1 MSLPELQYSRI
12 ADLEC
17 AWVAA
22 GEGRPL
28 VLLHG
33 WGASL
38 QLMWPLAERMATGGF
53 RVYVPDFPGFGNS
66 ERPKRPWS
74 LREYSNFVLEFLKV
88 QKLDRVDLAGH
99 SFGGRVCLM
108 LGTDHPNRIGKMLLF
123 NAAGLRQPQPLHGRA
138 RLKAYQVLRSSM
150 RRVGLTRT
158 EVRLAQ
164 WYRQRFAS
172 PDYRAAE
179 SVMRP
184 TFLRIVNE
192 DMRPFAARVQPP
204 TLLFWGDQDEETPLW
219 MGRELEKLIPD
230 AGLIVWE
237 GAGHY
242 SYLDRL
248 ADTTRVALHF
258 LRDEAAQ

>member
-1 MSLPELQYSRI
+1 MNRPELQYSHVAGVR
-12 ADLEC
+12 C

-38 QLMWPLAERMATGGF
+38 ELMWPLAERIASSGF
-53 RVYVPDFPGFGNS
+53 RVFSPDFPGFGNS
-66 ERPKRPWS
+66 ERPHRPWS
-74 LREYSNFVLEFLKV
+74 LRDYSNFVLEFLKLHE
-88 QKLDRVDLAGH
+88 LDHVDLAGH

-108 LGTDHPNRIGKMLLF
+108 LGADHPERMGKMLLF
-123 NAAGLRQPQPLHGRA
+123 NAAGLRPRQSLSSRA
-138 RLKAYQVLRSSM
+138 RLKAYQFARSSLE
-150 RRVGLTRT
+150 RIGLSMASD
-158 EVRLAQ
+158 RLAHRYQ
-164 WYRQRFAS
+164 RRFAS
-172 PDYRAAE
+172 PDYRAADG
-179 SVMRP
+179 VMRP
-184 TFLRIVNE
+184 TFVRIVNE
-192 DMRPFAARVQPP
+192 DMRPFAARVRPP

-219 MGRELEKLIPD
+219 MGMELENLIPD

-248 ADTTRVALHF
+248 ADTARVALHF
-258 LRDEAAQ
+258 LQEESPQ

>member
-1 MSLPELQYSRI
+1 MNRPALQYSRV
-12 ADLEC
+12 AGLDC

-22 GEGRPL
+22 GKGPPL

-38 QLMWPLAERMATGGF
+38 ELMWPLAERIADAGF
-53 RVYVPDFPGFGNS
+53 RVYLPDFPGFGNS
-66 ERPKRPWS
+66 ERPDRPWS
-74 LREYSNFVLEFLKV
+74 LRDYCNFVLEFLSV

-108 LGTDHPNRIGKMLLF
+108 LGADHPQRVGKMLLF
-123 NAAGLRQPQPLHGRA
+123 NAAGLRPRQSFPARA
-138 RLKAYQVLRSSM
+138 RLKAYRFARSTLE
-150 RRVGLTRT
+150 RVGLSG
-158 EVRLAQ
+158 VDDRLAH
-164 WYRQRFAS
+164 WYQRRFAS
-172 PDYRAAE
+172 PDYRAADGL
-179 SVMRP
+179 MRP
-184 TFLRIVNE
+184 TFVRIVNE
-192 DMRPFAARVQPP
+192 DMRPFASRVRPP

-248 ADTTRVALHF
+248 AETARVALHF
-258 LRDEAAQ
+258 LRQGMPQ

>member
-1 MSLPELQYSRI
+1 MNRPELQYSRV
-12 ADLEC
+12 AGLGC
-17 AWVAA
+17 AWIAA

-38 QLMWPLAERMATGGF
+38 ELMWPLAERIANSGF
-53 RVYVPDFPGFGNS
+53 RVYLPDFPGFGNS
-66 ERPKRPWS
+66 ERPNRPWS
-74 LREYSNFVLEFLKV
+74 LRDYSNFVLEFLKL
-88 QKLDRVDLAGH
+88 QELDRVDLAGH

-108 LGTDHPNRIGKMLLF
+108 LGADHPERMGKMLLF
-123 NAAGLRQPQPLHGRA
+123 NAAGLRPPQSLSGRA
-138 RLKAYQVLRSSM
+138 RLRAYQFARSLLV
-150 RRVGLTRT
+150 RFGLSNADD
-158 EVRLAQ
+158 RLAN
-164 WYRQRFAS
+164 WYQQRYAS

-179 SVMRP
+179 GAMRP
-184 TFLRIVNE
+184 TFVRIVNE
-192 DMRPFAARVQPP
+192 DMRPFATRVRPP

-219 MGRELEKLIPD
+219 MGVELESLIPD

-248 ADTTRVALHF
+248 SDTTRVALHF
-258 LRDEAAQ
+258 LRDESSQ